1 MDWHK
6 IAFPEDVYPFSE
18 PHVLETEAQE
28 IYRNNNFPEGFAVYM
43 EFDDSHSRI
52 YYFNPVA
59 CGYCVDLFKSYRGS
73 YCDDPRASG
82 RTVAQIIP

>member
-6 IAFPEDVYPFSE
+6 IAFPEDAFPFSE
-18 PHVLETEAQE
+18 PHTLENQADE
-28 IYRNNNFPEGFAVYM
+28 IYRNNNFPEGFSVYM

-59 CGYCVDLFKSYRGS
+59 CAYCDDLFKSYRGS
-73 YCDDPRASG
+73 SCDDPRPSG
-82 RTVAQIIP
+82 RRIAQIIP